1 MQDLRTFTGYD
12 TGEVG
17 GLVRHKYLTKVT
29 LDDVHLCSL

>member
-17 GLVRHKYLTKVT
+17 GLVGSVGNVGVKVA
-29 LDDVHLCSL
+29 D